1 MPVTAKLSSKFYQ
14 RLGDDVANELVALLN
29 TMDST
34 YLAELR
40 QLNELN
46 YSRFESKLEQRV
58 AELRAEFKTGFVELR
73 AELGTGHATLRAE
86 LGTGQAK
93 LATDIEAVRADLMK
107 WMVGFFVPTILS
119 IIGVLVAVLRLR

>member
-34 YLAELR
+34 YLTELR

-58 AELRAEFKTGFVELR
+58 AELRAEFKTGF
-73 AELGTGHATLRAE
+73 AELSAE

-93 LATDIEAVRADLMK
+93 LRTDLEAVRADLMK
-107 WMVGFFVPTILS
+107 WMVGLLVPTILG

>member
-40 QLNELN
+40 QVNELN

-58 AELRAEFKTGFVELR
+58 AELRTEFRTGQAELR
-73 AELGTGHATLRAE
+73 AEFRTGFAELRGEFGNGQAELRA
-86 LGTGQAK
+86 
-93 LATDIEAVRADLMK
+93 DILK
-107 WMVGFFVPTILS
+107 WVVGLFVPTILG
-119 IIGVLVAVLRLR
+119 IIGVLIAVLRLR